1 MRRIFAA
8 NNTFLKGRFIQQLLL
23 VIGIDANGNAL
34 ILAWA
39 IVESKNEDSWQYF
52 FTNLIRAILEIKE
65 EATIFI
71 SDCDKGLAAI
81 KGKLGK
87 GIIKAV
93 CAYYLID
100 NFIVKYSYTLKPLF

>member
-1 MRRIFAA
+1 
-8 NNTFLKGRFIQQLLL
+8 LLL
-23 VIGIDANGNAL
+23 AIGINANGNAL

-52 FTNLIRAILEIKE
+52 FTNLIRAILEIEE

-71 SDCDKGLAAI
+71 SNRDKGLAAI
-81 KGKLGK
+81 EGKLGK
-87 GIIKAV
+87 GIIRAI
-93 CAYYLID
+93 CAYHLID

>member
-1 MRRIFAA
+1 VRTRI
-8 NNTFLKGRFIQQLLL
+8 LGSI
-23 VIGIDANGNAL
+23 
-34 ILAWA
+34 
-39 IVESKNEDSWQYF
+39 F
-52 FTNLIRAILEIKE
+52 FTNLVRAILEIEE

-71 SDCDKGLAAI
+71 SDCDKRLATI
-81 KGKLGK
+81 EGKLSK